1 VTDTRLDKNSRLDDC
16 RYYHCAKYEAAL
28 GHVST
33 RLGAQ
38 GVLWF
43 AWASGSRINECRYLN
58 DQRDLTIYLPQRF
71 GIRIRSV
78 MYNNILI
85 PLENSP
91 ADSTIL
97 THIKPLARM
106 TGAKLLLVHVADGWV
121 ARNFN
126 QLQLAESQ
134 EMKED
139 RVYLEKRQRE
149 LVDEGFSCDALL
161 ALGEPSDEIV
171 KLARE
176 KYVDLIAM
184 TTHGHRFISDILY
197 GATADKVRHAVDIPV
212 LLVRAK

>member
-1 VTDTRLDKNSRLDDC
+1 V
-16 RYYHCAKYEAAL
+16 
-28 GHVST
+28 
-33 RLGAQ
+33 
-38 GVLWF
+38 
-43 AWASGSRINECRYLN
+43 
-58 DQRDLTIYLPQRF
+58 PQPF
-71 GIRIRSV
+71 GIRIRNV
-78 MYNNILI
+78 MYKHILI

-91 ADSTIL
+91 ADETIL

-106 TGAKLLLVHVADGWV
+106 TGARLLLVHVADGWV
-121 ARNFN
+121 ARNFT

-139 RVYLEKRQRE
+139 RMYLEKRQRE
-149 LVDEGFSCDALL
+149 LIDEGFSCDAML
-161 ALGEPSDEIV
+161 ALGEPSDEII

-176 KYVDLIAM
+176 NDVDLVAM